1 MKPINLIKTSM
12 LFLAIVLS
20 NNTNVFAQNLSGKEI
35 MQKVKDRPD
44 GDNRKSTMQM
54 ELINKR
60 AKKRN
65 RSVVSYS
72 MDLGKDKKSIM
83 FFLSPA
89 DVKGTGFLTWEY
101 DNPDKDDDRWLYLPA
116 MKKTRRISGTSAR
129 KDYFMGTDFTYDDLG
144 SRNVDEG
151 THKLVEEE
159 KADNYD
165 CWVIESK
172 PKDPKDMYS
181 KKVSWIRKDC
191 LFAHK
196 VEFYDKMGNLLKT
209 LTISDIK
216 KIDGFW
222 TAQKMHI
229 INHQT
234 DHQTILLMSETKY
247 NIEIDENLF
256 TVSNLE
262 KGTF

>member
-1 MKPINLIKTSM
+1 MKKNNRIKT
-12 LFLAIVLS
+12 LLLAMAIIVSYS
-20 NNTNVFAQNLSGKEI
+20 NNIFAQNFSGKEI

-60 AKKRN
+60 GKKRM
-65 RSVVSYS
+65 RSFVSYS
-72 MDLGKDKKSIM
+72 MDIGKDKKSIM
-83 FFLSPA
+83 FFQSPA
-89 DVKGTGFLTWEY
+89 DVKGTGFLTWGY
-101 DNPDKDDDRWLYLPA
+101 DNPDKEDDRWLYLPA
-116 MKKTRRISGTSAR
+116 MKKTRRISGTSAK
-129 KDYFMGTDFTYDDLG
+129 KDYFMGTDFTYDDMG
-144 SRNVDEG
+144 GRNIDED
-151 THKLVEEE
+151 THKLLNEE
-159 KADNYD
+159 KLDAYD
-165 CWVIESK
+165 CWKIISI

-191 LFAHK
+191 LFAYK
-196 VEFYDKMGNLLKT
+196 VVFYDKMGNLLKT

-216 KIDGFW
+216 KINGFW

-234 DHQTILLMSETKY
+234 NHQTILLMSGTKY
-247 NIEIDENLF
+247 NIKMEETLF

-262 KGTF
+262 KGVF

>member
-1 MKPINLIKTSM
+1 MKRINSIKTS
-12 LFLAIVLS
+12 LLILAIIAS
-20 NNTNVFAQNLSGKEI
+20 NNTNIFAQNLSGKEI
-35 MQKVKDRPD
+35 IQKVKDRPD

-60 AKKRN
+60 GKKRN

-72 MDLGKDKKSIM
+72 MDIGKDKKSIM

-89 DVKGTGFLTWEY
+89 DVKGTGFLTWDY

-116 MKKTRRISGTSAR
+116 MKKTRRISGASAK
-129 KDYFMGTDFTYDDLG
+129 KDYFMGTDFTYDDMG
-144 SRNVDEG
+144 GRNVDEDI
-151 THKLVEEE
+151 HKLLREENL
-159 KADNYD
+159 DGYD

-181 KKVSWIRKDC
+181 KKIAWIRKYC
-191 LFAHK
+191 LYAHK
-196 VEFYDKMGNLLKT
+196 VVYHDKMGNLLKT
-209 LTISDIK
+209 LTISDIE
-216 KIDGFW
+216 KINGFW

-234 DHQTILLMSETKY
+234 NHQTILLMNETKY
-247 NIEIDENLF
+247 NIKIDENLF

-262 KGTF
+262 KGLF

>member
-1 MKPINLIKTSM
+1 MKRIDLIKTS
-12 LFLAIVLS
+12 LLILAIIAS
-20 NNTNVFAQNLSGKEI
+20 NNTNIFAQDLSGKEI
-35 MQKVKDRPD
+35 MQNVKDRPD

-72 MDLGKDKKSIM
+72 LDLWKDKKSIM

-89 DVKGTGFLTWEY
+89 DVKGTGFLTWDY

-116 MKKTRRISGTSAR
+116 MKKTRRVSGTSAK

-144 SRNVDEG
+144 SRNVDEDI
-151 THKLVEEE
+151 HKLLKEE
-159 KADNYD
+159 KIDSYD
-165 CWVIESK
+165 CWIIESK

-191 LFAHK
+191 LFAHQ
-196 VEFYDKMGNLLKT
+196 VEFYDRMGSLLKT
-209 LTISDIK
+209 LTISNIE

-234 DHQTILLMSETKY
+234 NHQTILLMSETKY

-262 KGTF
+262 KGLF

>member
-1 MKPINLIKTSM
+1 MKRINLIKTS
-12 LFLAIVLS
+12 LLILALIVG
-20 NNTNVFAQNLSGKEI
+20 NNTNIFAQNLSGKEI

-54 ELINKR
+54 KLINKR
-60 AKKRN
+60 GKKRN

-72 MDLGKDKKSIM
+72 IDIGKDKKSIM

-89 DVKGTGFLTWEY
+89 DVKGTGFLTWDY

-116 MKKTRRISGTSAR
+116 MKKTRRISGTSAK
-129 KDYFMGTDFTYDDLG
+129 KDYFMGTDFTYDDMG
-144 SRNVDEG
+144 SRNVDED
-151 THKLVEEE
+151 THKLLKKE
-159 KADNYD
+159 KLDGYD

-181 KKVSWIRKDC
+181 KKVSRIRKDC
-191 LFAHK
+191 LFARK

-209 LTISDIK
+209 LTISDIE

-234 DHQTILLMSETKY
+234 NHQTVLLMNETKY
-247 NIEIDENLF
+247 NIKIDENLF

-262 KGTF
+262 KGVF

>member
-1 MKPINLIKTSM
+1 MKISNQFKT
-12 LFLAIVLS
+12 LLLAIAIIVSCS
-20 NNTNVFAQNLSGKEI
+20 NNIFAQKLSGKEI
-35 MQKVKDRPD
+35 MQKVKARPD
-44 GDNRKSTMQM
+44 GKNRKMKMQM

-60 AKKRN
+60 GKKRN

-72 MDLGKDKKSIM
+72 MDIGKDKKSIM
-83 FFLSPA
+83 FFQSPA

-116 MKKTRRISGTSAR
+116 MKKTRRISGTSAK
-129 KDYFMGTDFTYDDLG
+129 KDYFMGTDFTYDDMG
-144 SRNVDEG
+144 NRNVDED
-151 THKLVEEE
+151 THKLLKE
-159 KADNYD
+159 KKLDCYD

-172 PKDPKDMYS
+172 PKDTKDMYS

-191 LFAHK
+191 LVGSK
-196 VEFYDKMGNLLKT
+196 VVFYDKMGNLLKT
-209 LTISDIK
+209 LTISNII

-234 DHQTILLMSETKY
+234 NHQTILFISEVKY
-247 NIEIDENLF
+247 NIKIDENLF

-262 KGTF
+262 KGFF

>member
-1 MKPINLIKTSM
+1 MKRINLIKIS
-12 LFLAIVLS
+12 LLILAIVAS
-20 NNTNVFAQNLSGKEI
+20 NNPNIFAQNLSGKEI

-60 AKKRN
+60 GKKRN

-72 MDLGKDKKSIM
+72 MDIGKDKKSIM
-83 FFLSPA
+83 FFQSPA
-89 DVKGTGFLTWEY
+89 DVKGTGFLTWDY
-101 DNPDKDDDRWLYLPA
+101 DNLDKDDDRWLYLPA
-116 MKKTRRISGTSAR
+116 MKKTRRISGASAK
-129 KDYFMGTDFTYDDLG
+129 KDYFMGTDFTYDDMG
-144 SRNVDEG
+144 GRNVDEDS
-151 THKLVEEE
+151 HKLLKTE
-159 KADNYD
+159 KLDGYD

-181 KKVSWIRKDC
+181 KKISCIRKDC
-191 LFAHK
+191 LFARK
-196 VEFYDKMGNLLKT
+196 VEFYDRMGSLLKT
-209 LTISDIK
+209 LTISDIE

-234 DHQTILLMSETKY
+234 NHQTILLMSETKY
-247 NIEIDENLF
+247 NIKIDENLF

-262 KGTF
+262 KGLF